1 MNWTQRNQFQRQN
14 EGRVWGNELH
24 TETVSC
30 VQMQKREQ
38 HIWTS
43 AHNSECL
50 NLRACVWW
58 QKAGRRGISNRAAIK
73 SSEIGSF
80 VETHTDLETV
90 ILSEVRSR
98 KNDHMILLVCGI

>member
-1 MNWTQRNQFQRQN
+1 
-14 EGRVWGNELH
+14 
-24 TETVSC
+24 
-30 VQMQKREQ
+30 MQKREQ

-90 ILSEVRSR
+90 ILSEVSQKQ
-98 KNDHMILLVCGI
+98 KNTYHILTHMCGI